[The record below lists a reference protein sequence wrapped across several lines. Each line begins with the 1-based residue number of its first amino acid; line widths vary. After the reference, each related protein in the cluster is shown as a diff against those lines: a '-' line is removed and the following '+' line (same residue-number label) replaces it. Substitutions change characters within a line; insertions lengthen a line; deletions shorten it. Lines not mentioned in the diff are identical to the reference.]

1 MVVGFSVRFLEIS
14 KAAPA
19 PMPRSDSGGSG
30 RVPLKNRISRILL
43 PKFIRKR
50 IFSFMFN
57 SIKHDRMR
65 PEPGVPIRE
74 LQPQH
79 ISNLEMLANRRM
91 LLERMPTGSIC
102 AEVGV
107 DRGDFSRQILD
118 VVKPKK
124 LYLIDL
130 WGDSRYNDDVMNEVK
145 AKLSTE
151 IESGQV
157 EICRGYSH
165 EVLAG
170 FEDDSLDWAYID
182 TDHTYQTTKLELD
195 VCASKVKSGGVI
207 AGHDY
212 VMGTWNVWVR
222 YGVIEAVNE
231 FCVEQGWEM
240 IHRTTEMKTAPSFA
254 LKKML

>member
-1 MVVGFSVRFLEIS
+1 MATPEGMSRS
-14 KAAPA
+14 K
-19 PMPRSDSGGSG
+19 SGGNE

-43 PKFIRKR
+43 PRFIRKR

-65 PEPGVPIRE
+65 PEPGVPIKE

-79 ISNLEMLANRRM
+79 ISNLEVLANRQI
-91 LLERMPTGSIC
+91 LLEKMPTGSIC

-118 VVKPKK
+118 IVKPEK

-130 WGDSRYNDDVMNEVK
+130 WGDARYNDDVMNEVRS
-145 AKLSTE
+145 KLSAE

-170 FEDDSLDWAYID
+170 FEDGSLDWAYID
-182 TDHTYQTTKLELD
+182 TDHTYQTTKKELD
-195 VCASKVKSGGVI
+195 VCATKVKSGGII

-212 VMGTWNVWVR
+212 VMGTWNAWVR

-231 FCVEQGWEM
+231 FCVDQNWEM
-240 IHRTTEMKTAPSFA
+240 VYRTTEMKTAPSFA
-254 LKKML
+254 LRKMQ